1 VTVQGRRA
9 LKRVL
14 TFWDVFFIAIGQII
28 GAGVVALTGI
38 AIGMTGP
45 SVIFAYLMAAV
56 LVLVVSVPIMMA
68 GATLPSIGGYYV
80 WAARLGNGWLGS
92 IVLLLILLA
101 SISLS
106 LYGSSFGL
114 YLNPLFPILSINAWG
129 VVVIVLLFVANLFGL
144 RIASKVQMVLVLFL
158 ISALAMYAGFAMP
171 QIDTA
176 LLTPMYP
183 KGILGLLTAVFL
195 LKFATGGAY
204 LVVGLGGE
212 MENPHRTI
220 PVVIVSTTL
229 LVAVVYGF
237 VALASV
243 GVIPWQDMINQPLTV
258 AGKMFLPGW
267 AMIYFLIAG
276 AGLAICTTLNSQFI
290 QIPRSF
296 IVASWDNLIP
306 EWIGRLNRYGAP
318 HFILAVMLLIGVI
331 PLIAGLDIGD
341 IARAATIAASFPAV
355 IVYWVVTQIP
365 RKYPQQYRDSLFK
378 LNSFWLWTLF
388 IVSEASTFGGVYLLS
403 KDLSWA
409 VIITLVVWIVA
420 TICYYPLRKRYL
432 SKRGIDLEALTTD
445 SEIFHL
451 D

>member
-1 VTVQGRRA
+1 
-9 LKRVL
+9 
-14 TFWDVFFIAIGQII
+14 
-28 GAGVVALTGI
+28 
-38 AIGMTGP
+38 
-45 SVIFAYLMAAV
+45 
-56 LVLVVSVPIMMA
+56 
-68 GATLPSIGGYYV
+68 
-80 WAARLGNGWLGS
+80 
-92 IVLLLILLA
+92 VLLLILLA

-388 IVSEASTFGGVYLLS
+388 IISEASTFGGVYLLS